1 MILDEILKKTKY
13 DLEKRKKDIPFDVL
27 GRSLSAN
34 PFIPRDVKTALK
46 TDEKDQF
53 KIIAEIK
60 KASPSKGV
68 IRNDFEPV
76 NIAVEY
82 EKGGANAFSVLTEPH
97 YFKGNL
103 EFIPQIR
110 RYTKIPILRK
120 DFIVDE
126 YQILESLVYGADFIL
141 LIAKALSKNELKNL
155 LEFAHRLGLEA
166 LVETHDKEDIKNAIF
181 AGAEIFGI
189 NHRDLQT
196 FKMNMSLSSD
206 LIPLIP
212 KNKIIVAES
221 GLKDSEQLKQL
232 HKIGVDAFLIGETFM
247 REKDVRKAILKMK
260 GLE

>member
-1 MILDEILKKTKY
+1 MMLDEILVKTRY
-13 DLEKRKKDIPFDVL
+13 DLEKRKKEIPFEVL

-34 PFIPRDVKTALK
+34 PYAPRDVKTALK
-46 TDEKDQF
+46 SSKNDKF
-53 KIIAEIK
+53 KIIAEVK

-68 IRNDFEPV
+68 IREDFDPV

-97 YFKGNL
+97 FFKGNL

-155 LEFAHRLGLEA
+155 LEFTHKLGLVV
-166 LVETHDKEDIKNAIF
+166 LVETHDEEDVKNAIF
-181 AGAEIFGI
+181 AGANIIGI

-196 FKMNMSLSSD
+196 FEMHMD
-206 LIPLIP
+206 LTDKLMPLIP
-212 KNKIIVAES
+212 KDKIIVAES
-221 GLKDSEQLKQL
+221 GLKDNAQLNEL

-247 REKDVRKAILKMK
+247 REDDVCLAVKKMK
-260 GLE
+260 GIK